1 MGFEESEGFGQED
14 SGGAWSMR
22 RHPEIFAES
31 SLEQMIHIGN
41 AKKKE
46 KQKGWDLIEKH
57 MNPREAMKLGFCPTS
72 KGVTRLKCC
81 FKILLKPSGRT
92 EGRERSSWRASHT
105 HGAAQHGGREPRL

>member
-31 SLEQMIHIGN
+31 SLEQMIHVGN
-41 AKKKE
+41 AKKRNTKR
-46 KQKGWDLIEKH
+46 GWDLIEKH

-72 KGVTRLKCC
+72 KGVT
-81 FKILLKPSGRT
+81 
-92 EGRERSSWRASHT
+92 
-105 HGAAQHGGREPRL
+105 